1 MICGREIKAR
11 ISSLRALICGFKSGE
26 GISLSKNKNKLEVRF
41 TKVKQSLTRILFFY
55 MYLVRFHQSYGVLKG
70 FTEFRVKPR
79 VSSHQLSRTSYLW

>member
-41 TKVKQSLTRILFFY
+41 TKVKQSLTRILFFLY
-55 MYLVRFHQSYGVLKG
+55 VFGSVPSVIWCVKGIHGV
-70 FTEFRVKPR
+70 
-79 VSSHQLSRTSYLW
+79 